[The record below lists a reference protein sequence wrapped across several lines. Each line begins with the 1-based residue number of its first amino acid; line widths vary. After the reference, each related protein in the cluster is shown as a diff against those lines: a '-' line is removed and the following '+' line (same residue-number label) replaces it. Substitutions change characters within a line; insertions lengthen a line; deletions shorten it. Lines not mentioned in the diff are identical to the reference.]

1 MQLLDKH
8 IYNVK
13 LKLVTLEPDNYHLVA
28 KAKIEGCPL
37 NVIIDTGAS
46 HSCFDLDFVRKL
58 SPELSME
65 DNDGL
70 NVGVGASDFESKLST
85 IQNFRLGRFLLKQ
98 YDVVLL
104 DMSNIN
110 QAYEMMHKPLIH
122 GIIGSDFLKKYQAV
136 IDYGEKTLTLQRVQ
150 D

>member
-1 MQLLDKH
+1 MDVNHTNIKF
-8 IYNVK
+8 
-13 LKLVTLEPDNYHLVA
+13 KLVTLEPDNYHIVA
-28 KAKIEGCPL
+28 KAKIDGHPL

-46 HSCFDLDFVRKL
+46 HTCFDLDFVRQL
-58 SPELSME
+58 SPEISME

-70 NVGVGASDFESKLST
+70 NVGVGTSDFESKLSS
-85 IQNFRLGRFLLKQ
+85 ICNFRMGRFLLKQ

-122 GIIGSDFLKKYQAV
+122 GILGSDFLMKYKAV
-136 IDYGEKTLTLQRVQ
+136 IDYGTKTLTLQR
-150 D
+150 